1 MKIKGI
7 IEENAIT
14 VPELKEELLNVE
26 AVRLEKGKEMSY
38 ELRRSIEHANQIA
51 RTSSAKSRSLVEALL
66 LVEKV
71 KPDVALRIANTMP
84 RTRDEVRAVFGRD
97 KFAHTTEELDQI
109 IDLVITHFN

>member
-7 IEENAIT
+7 IQEDAIT
-14 VPELKEELLNVE
+14 VPELKEALLNVE

-38 ELRRSIEHANQIA
+38 ELRRSIEHANQIS
-51 RTSSAKSRSLVEALL
+51 RTSAAKSRSLVEAVLQL
-66 LVEKV
+66 EKV

>member
-1 MKIKGI
+1 
-7 IEENAIT
+7 
-14 VPELKEELLNVE
+14 
-26 AVRLEKGKEMSY
+26 KGKEMSY

-51 RTSSAKSRSLVEALL
+51 RTSAGMSRSLVDALL
-66 LVEKV
+66 QLDKV

-109 IDLVITHFN
+109 LDLVMTHFS